1 MTAQEE
7 LSKGA
12 PAEPGTGVAAEPGEG
27 AAMEPGEE
35 GREEAGVVPAGERRS
50 RRRRGRRGRRVAVAA
65 AVVVAGGI
73 AAAAVVAAGGG
84 GSPGGTAAGALPPA
98 TAKVTRQTLADTR
111 DADGQLGYG
120 PARTAG
126 SRARGTLTWLPD
138 SGDRVTRGRSLF
150 EVDGDPV
157 TLMYGSMPAYRT
169 LQSGMEGRDVR
180 QLETNLRRLG
190 YDGFTV
196 DDEYTADTAD
206 AVAEWQDDRGLPE
219 TGTVPLGQ
227 VVFADGAVR
236 IEALE
241 AAVGDP
247 VQPGGRVLSYTGT
260 DKAVTVEL
268 EAADR
273 RLAEKGAKVEITL
286 PDERTV
292 AGRVTEVST
301 VIEPGEGEGDE
312 SQTMIE
318 VIVELTGEEAQQAAD
333 EYALAAVDVTFTAE
347 TKENV
352 LTVPVAALL
361 ALREGGF
368 GLEVVRGG
376 TTTLVPVRTGLFA
389 DGRVEVSGNGI
400 AEGTVVGM
408 PK

>member
-7 LSKGA
+7 LNKGA
-12 PAEPGTGVAAEPGEG
+12 PVEPGEG

-35 GREEAGVVPAGERRS
+35 AREEAGVVPAGERRS
-50 RRRRGRRGRRVAVAA
+50 RRRRGRRGRRVAVAV
-65 AVVVAGGI
+65 AVVAAGGI

-84 GSPGGTAAGALPPA
+84 DSPGGAAAGALPPA

-120 PARTAG
+120 PAHTVG

-138 SGDRVTRGRSLF
+138 SGDRVTRGRPLF

-260 DKAVTVEL
+260 DKAVTVQL

-273 RLAEKGAKVEITL
+273 RLAKEGAKVEITL

-301 VIEPGEGEGDE
+301 VIEPGEGQDDE